1 MATKKVFVDTAED
14 YELTI
19 YVNRGD
25 NISFALKSNW
35 TENEDIFALTK
46 EDVSELI
53 KDLQN
58 LIK

>member
-19 YVNRGD
+19 YLNRGD
-25 NISFALKSNW
+25 NISFVLKSNW
-35 TENEDIFALTK
+35 RENEDIFALTK